1 MKVFVL
7 NCGSSSIKYK
17 LFDMPSAKALAKG
30 LAEKI
35 GLEKGKITHSLQNGD
50 KKEWE
55 EPVPDHQ
62 KGIERILDIL
72 TDSEHGCLKTL
83 SEIEAVGHRV
93 VHGGEDFSGS
103 VCIDDEVI
111 AAMKRNVELAPLHN
125 PPNLEGI
132 DAIGNLLPD
141 VPQVGVFD
149 TAFHQSMPPAAYT
162 YALPHEW
169 YERYGIRRYGFHGTS
184 HLYVAHRAAVLLDR
198 PLAELRLVTLHVGN
212 GASACAVERGRA
224 VDTSMGLTPLEGLV
238 MGTRCGS
245 IDPAIPLHMMQRLQ
259 LDAAAMDRVLNKQ
272 SGMLG
277 LTGRHVDRR
286 DVLAAAAEGDER
298 CRTALAVEART
309 LAKTI
314 GAYAAVMGGLDA
326 VVFTAGV
333 GENAPPIRAAA
344 LRELAFL
351 GLQLDAGRN
360 QRAVGGAEMAI
371 TKPQSPTAAL
381 VIPTDEE
388 RVIAEDTQAIVQD
401 RYDTPDFHYTFARPD

>member
-149 TAFHQSMPPAAYT
+149 TAFHQSMPRHSFL
-162 YALPHEW
+162 YALPYGL
-169 YERYGIRRYGFHGTS
+169 YEKYRIRKYGFHGTS
-184 HLYVAHRAAVLLDR
+184 HSYVAARACEVAGINLNSSKLITCHLGNGSSITAVK
-198 PLAELRLVTLHVGN
+198 N
-212 GASACAVERGRA
+212 GAS
-224 VDTSMGLTPLEGLV
+224 VDTSMGLTPNEGLM
-238 MGTRCGS
+238 MGTRSGDLDPGAVLYIANRENLS
-245 IDPAIPLHMMQRLQ
+245 IEETSDL
-259 LDAAAMDRVLNKQ
+259 LNKK
-272 SGMLG
+272 SGVLG
-277 LTGRHVDRR
+277 ISGISPDMREIEK
-286 DVLAAAAEGDER
+286 AAAEGNER
-298 CRTALAVEART
+298 AQLALDMFHFRIR
-309 LAKTI
+309 KYI
-314 GAYAAVMGGLDA
+314 GAYAAVMDGVDMI
-326 VVFTAGV
+326 VFTGGI
-333 GENAPPIRAAA
+333 GENADLTRREVCSGLGYLGVTLDQEKNNGLRGKEAVISAAGSKVKIA
-344 LRELAFL
+344 
-351 GLQLDAGRN
+351 
-360 QRAVGGAEMAI
+360 
-371 TKPQSPTAAL
+371 

-388 RVIAEDTQAIVQD
+388 LVIAKDTFGLVKD
-401 RYDTPDFHYTFARPD
+401 

>member
-149 TAFHQSMPPAAYT
+149 TAFHQSMPRHSFL
-162 YALPHEW
+162 YALPYGL
-169 YERYGIRRYGFHGTS
+169 YEKYRIRKYGFHGTS
-184 HLYVAHRAAVLLDR
+184 HSYVAARACEVAGINLNSSKLITCHLGNGSSITAVK
-198 PLAELRLVTLHVGN
+198 N
-212 GASACAVERGRA
+212 GAS
-224 VDTSMGLTPLEGLV
+224 VDTSMGLTPNEGLM
-238 MGTRCGS
+238 MGTRSGDLDPGAVLYIANRENLS
-245 IDPAIPLHMMQRLQ
+245 IEETSDL
-259 LDAAAMDRVLNKQ
+259 LNKK
-272 SGMLG
+272 SGVLG
-277 LTGRHVDRR
+277 ISGISPDMREIEK
-286 DVLAAAAEGDER
+286 AAAEGNER
-298 CRTALAVEART
+298 AQLALDMFHFRIR
-309 LAKTI
+309 KYI
-314 GAYAAVMGGLDA
+314 GAYAAVMDGVDMI
-326 VVFTAGV
+326 VFTGGI
-333 GENAPPIRAAA
+333 GENADLTRREVCAGLRYLGVAIDHKKNNGLRGKEAVISAAGSKVKIA
-344 LRELAFL
+344 
-351 GLQLDAGRN
+351 
-360 QRAVGGAEMAI
+360 
-371 TKPQSPTAAL
+371 

-388 RVIAEDTQAIVQD
+388 LVIAKDTFGLVKD
-401 RYDTPDFHYTFARPD
+401 

>member
-30 LAEKI
+30 LTEKI

-103 VCIDDEVI
+103 VCIYVVVI

-149 TAFHQSMPPAAYT
+149 TAFHQSMPRHSFL
-162 YALPHEW
+162 YALPYGL
-169 YERYGIRRYGFHGTS
+169 YEKYRIRKYGFHGTS
-184 HLYVAHRAAVLLDR
+184 HSYVAARACEVAGINLNSSKLITCHLGNGSSITAVK
-198 PLAELRLVTLHVGN
+198 N
-212 GASACAVERGRA
+212 GAS
-224 VDTSMGLTPLEGLV
+224 VDTSMGLTPNEGLM
-238 MGTRCGS
+238 MGTRSGDLDPGAVLYIANRENLS
-245 IDPAIPLHMMQRLQ
+245 IEETSDL
-259 LDAAAMDRVLNKQ
+259 LNKK
-272 SGMLG
+272 SGVLG
-277 LTGRHVDRR
+277 ISGISPDMREIEK
-286 DVLAAAAEGDER
+286 AAAEGNER
-298 CRTALAVEART
+298 AQLALDMFHFRIR
-309 LAKTI
+309 KYI
-314 GAYAAVMGGLDA
+314 GAYAAVMDGVDMI
-326 VVFTAGV
+326 VFTGGI
-333 GENAPPIRAAA
+333 GENADLTRREVCSGLGYLGVTLDQEKNNGLRGKEAVISAAGSKVKIA
-344 LRELAFL
+344 
-351 GLQLDAGRN
+351 
-360 QRAVGGAEMAI
+360 
-371 TKPQSPTAAL
+371 

-388 RVIAEDTQAIVQD
+388 LVIAKDTFGLVKD
-401 RYDTPDFHYTFARPD
+401 

>member
-30 LAEKI
+30 LTEKI

-149 TAFHQSMPPAAYT
+149 TAFHQSMPRHSFL
-162 YALPHEW
+162 YALPYGL
-169 YERYGIRRYGFHGTS
+169 YEKYRIRKYGFHGTS
-184 HLYVAHRAAVLLDR
+184 HSYVAARACEVAGINLNSSKLITCHLGNGSSITAVK
-198 PLAELRLVTLHVGN
+198 N
-212 GASACAVERGRA
+212 GAS
-224 VDTSMGLTPLEGLV
+224 VDTSMGLTPNEGLM
-238 MGTRCGS
+238 MGTRSGDLDPGAVLYIANRENLS
-245 IDPAIPLHMMQRLQ
+245 IEETSDL
-259 LDAAAMDRVLNKQ
+259 LNKK
-272 SGMLG
+272 SGVLG
-277 LTGRHVDRR
+277 ISGISPDMREIEK
-286 DVLAAAAEGDER
+286 AAAEGNER
-298 CRTALAVEART
+298 AQLALDMFHFRIR
-309 LAKTI
+309 KYI
-314 GAYAAVMGGLDA
+314 GAYAAVMDGVDMI
-326 VVFTAGV
+326 VFTGGI
-333 GENAPPIRAAA
+333 GENADLTRREVCSGLGYLGVTLDQEKNNGLRGKEAVISAAGSKVKIA
-344 LRELAFL
+344 
-351 GLQLDAGRN
+351 
-360 QRAVGGAEMAI
+360 
-371 TKPQSPTAAL
+371 

-388 RVIAEDTQAIVQD
+388 LVIAKDTFGLVKD
-401 RYDTPDFHYTFARPD
+401 